1 MVMLAWS
8 VLGAVVLLSGWF
20 VTESP
25 VTVFV
30 LFLAFVFATW
40 VAALVFSARA
50 RNQDDLLVA
59 STDDVVL
66 RTVASLFGPLWK
78 EVDGPGHLNY
88 KARGMGLG
96 VRSFGV
102 QPTMSIDADQ
112 TPDGVQVGVWTSQW
126 TGQGG
131 MVLGVDRVMG
141 HRWRIRRALSALTV
155 SGDASTSV

>member
-25 VTVFV
+25 GTVFV

-50 RNQDDLLVA
+50 RNQEDFLVA
-59 STDDVVL
+59 STDEVVL
-66 RTVASLFGPLWK
+66 RAVASLFGPLWK
-78 EVDGPGHLNY
+78 QVDGPGQLNY

-102 QPTMSIDADQ
+102 QPTMSIDAEQ
-112 TPDGVQVGVWTSQW
+112 FPEGVQVSVWTSHW
-126 TGQGG
+126 INQGG
-131 MVLGVDRVMG
+131 MVIGVDRIMA
-141 HRWRIRRALSALTV
+141 HRWRIRRALAALPV
-155 SGDASTSV
+155 SGDASTPV